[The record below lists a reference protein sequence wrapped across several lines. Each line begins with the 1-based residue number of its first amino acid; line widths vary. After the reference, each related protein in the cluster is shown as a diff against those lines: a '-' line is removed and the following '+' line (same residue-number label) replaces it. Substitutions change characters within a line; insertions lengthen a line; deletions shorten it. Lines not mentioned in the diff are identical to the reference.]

1 MDIFTTQ
8 LTRVVPVPIKPVSLK
23 VKALLKE
30 SANAKLTQDPDH
42 LENHEYYFTNEEDQY
57 HTSQHQEH
65 EKKRGA
71 KNNEDYSSAVQEKQS
86 SLSETAVDHNVE
98 KNKKIKHLDLYI

>member
-30 SANAKLTQDPDH
+30 SANSKLTQDPDH
-42 LENHEYYFTNEEDQY
+42 LENHEYYFTTEDDQY
-57 HTSQHQEH
+57 HASGQQEH
-65 EKKRGA
+65 DNEQNA
-71 KNNEDYSSAVQEKQS
+71 QNNQGCLPKAEDKESA
-86 SLSETAVDHNVE
+86 LSEKLGEQNVE
-98 KNKKIKHLDLYI
+98 KNKKTKHLDLYV